1 MFEKNNISRKQSIL
15 VILII
20 IAMVLYIYW
29 PVQDY
34 GFIYFDDDVYVT
46 QNIHL
51 QSGITTDG
59 LRWAFTTTYFGL
71 WNPLTWLSLMLDYR
85 IFGLNAGGYH
95 WTNVILHILNA
106 VLLFFLLRILTGA
119 EWRSAFVAAL
129 FAVHPINVESVAWIA
144 ERKNVLSTFFWMTT
158 MLCYVWYA
166 KRPGWKRYVPVL
178 ISFAMGLMSKPMLVT
193 LPFVLLL
200 IDYWPLNRTAI
211 AIEETT
217 GHPLTLKKEKFS
229 SLIMEKIPLFIL
241 SAIVI
246 FLTIGAPRTDQTIYT
261 TFAWRMGNVVFSY
274 VAYLKN
280 LFSPL
285 DLHVYYLSLSVPFWK
300 LFACAVFLIF
310 VTIFVCRY
318 FKRHPYLPVGWFWYL
333 GTFVPVIGFIQ
344 IADHTMADR
353 YAYVPFIGIFMMI
366 AWGGEKVFPKTVFLK
381 KILIVLFILIIIFF
395 AVTSRNQ
402 IKIWENT
409 VTLFNHVIEKDPKNH
424 LAYQVIG
431 QEMAKRGEHEKALT
445 YFDTALKIH
454 PQFFPAYSNKAL
466 VLKKM
471 GKHDEAMKNFE
482 TAGRLNKNS
491 PELFYNLSFIY
502 LEEGNYE
509 ESLQYALKAIRIKPD
524 YEEAY
529 NIAGIASV
537 EAGKIKEGIDYF
549 QKSLRINPRNLHAQR
564 NLKITLEKNKNRH
577 ER

>member
-217 GHPLTLKKEKFS
+217 GHPLNLKKEKISF
-229 SLIMEKIPLFIL
+229 LIMEKIPLFIL

-402 IKIWENT
+402 VNLWVDT
-409 VTLFNHVIEKDPKNH
+409 VTLFENALEKDPNNH
-424 LAYQVIG
+424 MAYQIIG
-431 QEMAKRGEHEKALT
+431 QEMAKRGEYEKALK
-445 YFDTALKIH
+445 YFDMTLKIR
-454 PQFFPAYSNKAL
+454 PQFYPAYNNKA
-466 VLKKM
+466 VVFQKM
-471 GKHDEAMKNFE
+471 GKRHEALQNFE
-482 TAGRLNKNS
+482 MSARIYKFSAETYFSIG
-491 PELFYNLSFIY
+491 FIY
-502 LEEGNYE
+502 LEDGKFNQSIE
-509 ESLQYALKAIRIKPD
+509 YALKAIRIKPD

>member
-144 ERKNVLSTFFWMTT
+144 ERKNVLSTFFWI
-158 MLCYVWYA
+158 
-166 KRPGWKRYVPVL
+166 WKRYVPVL

-217 GHPLTLKKEKFS
+217 GHPLNLKKEKISF
-229 SLIMEKIPLFIL
+229 LIMEKIPLFIL

>member
-106 VLLFFLLRILTGA
+106 VLLFFLLRILTGTV
-119 EWRSAFVAAL
+119 WRSAFVAAL

-217 GHPLTLKKEKFS
+217 GHPLNLKKEKISF
-229 SLIMEKIPLFIL
+229 LIMEKIPLFIL

>member
-59 LRWAFTTTYFGL
+59 LRWAFTTKYFGL

-217 GHPLTLKKEKFS
+217 GHPLNLKKEKISF
-229 SLIMEKIPLFIL
+229 LIMEKIPLFIL

>member
-34 GFIYFDDDVYVT
+34 GFIYFDDDVYIT

-217 GHPLTLKKEKFS
+217 GHPLNLKKEKISF
-229 SLIMEKIPLFIL
+229 LIMEKIPLFIL

>member
-1 MFEKNNISRKQSIL
+1 MFEKNNISRKQSML
-15 VILII
+15 VILILTM
-20 IAMVLYIYW
+20 MVLGIYW

-34 GFIYFDDDVYVT
+34 GFINFDDDVYVT
-46 QNIHL
+46 QNINV
-51 QSGITTDG
+51 QSDITCDG
-59 LRWAFTTTYFGL
+59 LRWAFSTKYFGL
-71 WNPLTWLSLMLDYR
+71 WNPLTWLSLMLDYQL
-85 IFGLNAGGYH
+85 FGLNAGGYH
-95 WTNVILHILNA
+95 WTNVIFHILNS
-106 VLLFFLLRILTGA
+106 VLLFFLFKNLTGA
-119 EWRSAFVAAL
+119 VWRSAFVAAL
-129 FAVHPINVESVAWIA
+129 FAVHPINVESVVWIA

-217 GHPLTLKKEKFS
+217 GHPLNLKKEKISF
-229 SLIMEKIPLFIL
+229 LIMEKIPLFIL

>member
-217 GHPLTLKKEKFS
+217 GHPLNLKKEKISF
-229 SLIMEKIPLFIL
+229 LIMEKIPLFIL

>member
-1 MFEKNNISRKQSIL
+1 MFEKNNVSRKQSIL
-15 VILII
+15 VILILV
-20 IAMVLYIYW
+20 AMVLYIYW

-46 QNIHL
+46 QNINV

-95 WTNVILHILNA
+95 WTNVILHIFNA
-106 VLLFFLLRILTGA
+106 VLLFFLFRILTGA
-119 EWRSAFVAAL
+119 VWRSAFVAAL

-166 KRPGWKRYVPVL
+166 RQPGWKRYVPLL

-211 AIEETT
+211 AIEGAT
-217 GHPLTLKKEKFS
+217 GHPLNLKKEKISF
-229 SLIMEKIPLFIL
+229 LVMEKIPLFIL
-241 SAIVI
+241 SAVLI
-246 FLTIGAPRTDQTIYT
+246 FVTIGAPRTDQTIYT
-261 TFAWRMGNVVFSY
+261 TFAWRIGNVVFSY
-274 VAYLKN
+274 AAYLKN
-280 LFSPL
+280 LFFPL
-285 DLHVYYLSLSVPFWK
+285 DLHVYYLSLNVPFWK

-366 AWGGEKVFPKTVFLK
+366 AWGGEKVFSKTVIFK
-381 KILIVLFILIIIFF
+381 KILIVLFILVIIFF
-395 AVTSRNQ
+395 TVAGRSQV
-402 IKIWENT
+402 KIWENT
-409 VTLFNHVIEKDPKNH
+409 VTLFNRVIEKDPKNH

-431 QEMAKRGEHEKALT
+431 QEMAKRGEHEKALA
-445 YFDTALKIH
+445 YFDTVLKIR

-502 LEEGNYE
+502 LEEGNYDK
-509 ESLQYALKAIRIKPD
+509 SLQYALKAIRMKPD
-524 YEEAY
+524 YEEAH

-549 QKSLRINPRNLHAQR
+549 QKSLKINPRNLHAQR
-564 NLKITLEKNKNRH
+564 NLKITMEKNKNRH
-577 ER
+577 EN

>member
-71 WNPLTWLSLMLDYR
+71 WNPLTWLSLMLDYQ

-217 GHPLTLKKEKFS
+217 GHPLNLKKEKISF
-229 SLIMEKIPLFIL
+229 LIMEKIPLFIL

>member
-1 MFEKNNISRKQSIL
+1 
-15 VILII
+15 
-20 IAMVLYIYW
+20 
-29 PVQDY
+29 VQDY

-217 GHPLTLKKEKFS
+217 GHPLNLKKEKISF
-229 SLIMEKIPLFIL
+229 LIMEKIPLFIL